1 MPECLVP
8 FHKAVMVHVVC
19 RCGVEHACLS
29 ATSADT
35 DRTQAIPAPPPTG
48 CTWTGGEGDPR
59 GGNAAS
65 APEAPALRRH
75 RFAHTSAAYSC
86 WGGGAEPMF

>member
-35 DRTQAIPAPPPTG
+35 DRTQAIPAPPPHRVHVDRRG
-48 CTWTGGEGDPR
+48 RRPSRRQRSLSPGGSGTQT
-59 GGNAAS
+59 AS
-65 APEAPALRRH
+65 LC
-75 RFAHTSAAYSC
+75 SY
-86 WGGGAEPMF
+86 